1 MEQHPI
7 PRDISGFQFKLIGDM
22 TLKQFG
28 YLLVF
33 SVSGYILFKI
43 LPMGLVIN
51 AIVGGITAFCGIIF
65 AFIPFQDRPV
75 DQWILAFVKSVYS
88 PTQFIYFKQNEPP
101 SILTSNPVYKNIAV
115 VHHQQMLDS
124 KKLLDNY
131 LSKIP
136 LKPTDSFDRNEN
148 RLLAE
153 KLALF
158 AVPVAVKTPIIN
170 QNFQQQ
176 TPTPPA
182 HIANPVILEANKKK
196 EPTKPVHAPKP
207 AKKEV
212 VLQNK
217 SDQDQTVDM
226 LKTELVKMKKQVDD
240 SAKTQKT
247 DPLLQ
252 KRFLELEQKLTTLL
266 TERERLTQEIAKLK
280 NYKTYEGQTVSPKAA
295 APNAPTSD
303 NVKIISQQAA
313 TRIGILS
320 PPAIP
325 NLIIGIIK
333 DYNQLSLPNILITV
347 KDLRGTPLRA
357 LKTNNLGQF
366 FASTPLPNG
375 SYILEVE
382 DPMKKYVFDLIQ
394 IKLTGQIVQPLEIT
408 SKVKND
414 PARERI
420 AKELF
425 QKNF

>member
-43 LPMGLVIN
+43 LPMGPVIN
-51 AIVGGITAFCGIIF
+51 AIIGGITAFCGIIF

-75 DQWILAFVKSVYS
+75 DQWIFAFVKSVYS

-131 LSKIP
+131 LAKIP

-158 AVPVAVKTPIIN
+158 AIPVAVKTPTT
-170 QNFQQQ
+170 FEYLKKQ
-176 TPTPPA
+176 TSQPP
-182 HIANPVILEANKKK
+182 PSVSPLILEANKKK
-196 EPTKPVHAPKP
+196 DQPKPVHAPQKV
-207 AKKEV
+207 KKET
-212 VLQNK
+212 VLQNNK
-217 SDQDQTVDM
+217 NQNQTVDM
-226 LKTELVKMKKQVDD
+226 LKTQLVKMKKQVDD
-240 SAKTQKT
+240 STKMQKT

-280 NYKTYEGQTVSPKAA
+280 NFKTYEGQTVTPKAA
-295 APNAPTSD
+295 APNDPTSD

-313 TRIGILS
+313 TRIGILN

-325 NLIIGIIK
+325 NLVIGIIK

-408 SKVKND
+408 SKVKSD